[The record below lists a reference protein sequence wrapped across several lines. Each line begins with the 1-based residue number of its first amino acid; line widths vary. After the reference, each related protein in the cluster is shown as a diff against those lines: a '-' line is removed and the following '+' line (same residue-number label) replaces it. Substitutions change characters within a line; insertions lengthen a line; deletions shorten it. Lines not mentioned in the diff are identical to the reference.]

1 MLNKKCQ
8 ISQKQKMKKI
18 KKNQKFFKVSA
29 LLIIIVISIIWI
41 LMPIFTY
48 ENVKIKTI
56 VKRMDYANGGK
67 SNHVILE
74 DDTHAFVSTDAKIN
88 DIVRIYNTTF
98 FNFPSNKQN
107 PQQNSDSYFGYN
119 GNAAVWVRMFVQ
131 FIIMIIY
138 PGIYLY
144 VNK

>member
-1 MLNKKCQ
+1 MANTKTETEKKL
-8 ISQKQKMKKI
+8 KNEKNEKKKLKI
-18 KKNQKFFKVSA
+18 V
-29 LLIIIVISIIWI
+29 LLIIIIIGIIWI
-41 LMPIFTY
+41 LMPIFTS

-56 VKRMDYANGGK
+56 VKTMDYANGGK

-107 PQQNSDSYFGYN
+107 PDENSDSYFGYD
-119 GNAAVWVRMFVQ
+119 GKAAILFRIFVQ
-131 FIIMIIY
+131 FIMTVCS
-138 PGIYLY
+138 GVYLH
-144 VNK
+144 VIK